1 MTQIKY
7 ALDGPINDN
16 GGPKHV
22 ELALHG
28 TNVTPANYSFLSDDG
43 NRVVYHVCGR
53 GAILVIAVA
62 PGWGVGINYLPT
74 SLKPTVDS
82 GKVTLVALQPRGT
95 LPSEHPQDKSR
106 MSSKHMAVDI
116 DALRRHLGYPSINVL
131 GHSNGAAIAL
141 AYAEQFSSHCK
152 KAVLIETDV
161 IGFEEPKGQF
171 MNELEKRKDDPRY
184 AEAVKA
190 FKRYSEEPPTSDE
203 ELTER
208 IQSILSLYFVEPK
221 SGVAEFAKDTG
232 LLTVQIWAK
241 TW

>member
-1 MTQIKY
+1 MLY
-7 ALDGPINDN
+7 D
-16 GGPKHV
+16 
-22 ELALHG
+22 
-28 TNVTPANYSFLSDDG
+28 
-43 NRVVYHVCGR
+43 
-53 GAILVIAVA
+53 
-62 PGWGVGINYLPT
+62 
-74 SLKPTVDS
+74 
-82 GKVTLVALQPRGT
+82 VTLAT
-95 LPSEHPQDKSR
+95 LPF
-106 MSSKHMAVDI
+106 
-116 DALRRHLGYPSINVL
+116 NVL

-232 LLTVQIWAK
+232 PLTVQIWAK
-241 TW
+241 TWQNKANRLPEAALIDSLGKVTGSVLLISGQDDMFCPPEVSKAALQGIGANAKHIIYPNCGHMPWIESKDEFFRDVMRFLLE